1 MRNFIVLFLSF
12 ILIIIMA
19 YQLNYLTVTT
29 LNYFPI
35 DSEAS
40 FSDTATTLTIN
51 RSDNQQSILTWKI
64 LSSHDINSYL
74 NQDVG
79 LLFNN
84 GQLVSVQSKW
94 SQTTSL
100 LTQKTNLIALPESLY
115 QAISYH
121 YLELHRPS
129 SQIMSANQMST
140 AQLYVTNSDSFQ
152 TAETKQEKLT
162 AEKLTSK
169 TNKILEKNWSKL
181 IDYYQIDPNLYY
193 QIPLIELAQYQKMP
207 LPGLTAVDS
216 NRVIGQL
223 WEGLYKNYLL
233 RIREQQISG
242 GFMPLILLA
251 KNHDHLYVLF
261 TDDQGNYEQLIQKL
275 NIH

>member
-19 YQLNYLTVTT
+19 YQLNQLTITT

-35 DSEAS
+35 DSEAT
-40 FSDTATTLTIN
+40 FSKTATKLTVN
-51 RSDNQQSILTWKI
+51 RSDNERSILTWEI
-64 LSSHDINSYL
+64 VSSHELNSYL

-79 LLFNN
+79 LLFKD

-94 SQTTSL
+94 SQTTSQL
-100 LTQKTNLIALPESLY
+100 SQKTDLLALPNSLY

-121 YLELHRPS
+121 YLELHHPA

-140 AQLYVTNSDSFQ
+140 AQLYVTDSDSFQ
-152 TAETKQEKLT
+152 TPNTKQEKMV
-162 AEKLTSK
+162 ADKLINN
-169 TNKILEKNWSKL
+169 TNKILEKNWSEL

-193 QIPLIELAQYQKMP
+193 QIPLIKLTQYQKTP
-207 LPGLTAVDS
+207 LPGLTEADS
-216 NRVIGQL
+216 NRVIAQL

-233 RIREQQISG
+233 RIREQQING

-251 KNHDHLYVLF
+251 KNHQHLYVLF

-275 NIH
+275 NIN